1 MGGFELV
8 DHSSQESIEY
18 STVLGD
24 FQGDISLPTS
34 GTILGLAI
42 EGNLGYAATPVTVT
56 SGNIKSLEVAGTA
69 YAAITAGGSGLI
81 QRFTTGS
88 SFVGSISAVN
98 FAAVGGGATGIV
110 IGNECRG
117 DITLSGG
124 ILLPLTIS
132 GALRGTLQAES
143 SSTNTSIVIGS
154 IPAAAGSD
162 PQGVLRLT
170 GATTGVNGGTIT
182 VNGDVAG
189 RMEFGGVGS
198 GNILMN
204 VTVNGELSGEIVS
217 TGSLTSGDT
226 ITIIDGI
233 TATGLLSLGDS
244 LIGNIVLPALGLAGQ
259 VIINAN
265 DNGGVWSGSVI
276 LGTGGGGGAITLNTN
291 QAPMYDAPHYNALP
305 SVLGGGSIGL
315 APFGLHGT
323 ACTPPHDTVGL
334 RLEDQLVYTDFDD
347 TNVVPVIIRSYG
359 PVTNTAIL
367 AYMGVV
373 DSPCGTANITSMFTK
388 VLHPGGDPRSIGLK
402 CNEAYLMKM
411 GVLRVVPNGL
421 ACGNVTGSPDVA

>member
-154 IPAAAGSD
+154 IPA
-162 PQGVLRLT
+162 
-170 GATTGVNGGTIT
+170 TGVNGGTIT